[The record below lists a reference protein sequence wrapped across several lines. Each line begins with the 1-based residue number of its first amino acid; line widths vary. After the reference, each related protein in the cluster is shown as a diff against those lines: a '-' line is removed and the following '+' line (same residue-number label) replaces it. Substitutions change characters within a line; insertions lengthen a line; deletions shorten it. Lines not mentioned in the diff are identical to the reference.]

1 MSIQKFLNKSRY
13 SGIYCIERVIY
24 VNNGGYDKDFSTSG
38 KRISREELERQ
49 IGSMDKG
56 AVEKKLRDMGMKD
69 VADRLGRTSN
79 EEILRMLSKNP
90 DILRK
95 LNQLMGGR

>member
-1 MSIQKFLNKSRY
+1 MNNANFDKEFSA
-13 SGIYCIERVIY
+13 SGRRV
-24 VNNGGYDKDFSTSG
+24 
-38 KRISREELERQ
+38 SREELERQ
-49 IGSMDKG
+49 IGSMDRK

-79 EEILRMLSKNP
+79 EEILKMLSKNP

>member
-1 MSIQKFLNKSRY
+1 M
-13 SGIYCIERVIY
+13 
-24 VNNGGYDKDFSTSG
+24 NNCGYDKDFSTSG
-38 KRISREELERQ
+38 KRVSREELERQ
-49 IGSMDKG
+49 IGSMDRG

-69 VADRLGRTSN
+69 VADRLGRTCN

-95 LNQLMGGR
+95 LNQLMGGK